1 MWELQCGITRTNIL
15 GSQARFL
22 GREMRVF
29 GIRISL
35 PSRPIRVLLVSWA
48 GLLPLQLLLLHR
60 QVHPKLRRRQRARQ
74 LLRRQVQGERLRSG
88 DSAVGRLTPDRQLVL
103 RVLLALIRVRTIR
116 SACEVKRG
124 VREAGEVFAKELV
137 YSGWQNTGMSF
148 LYIVLILCICGL
160 HILSPFSSSRNVGE

>member
-1 MWELQCGITRTNIL
+1 M
-15 GSQARFL
+15 
-22 GREMRVF
+22 V
-29 GIRISL
+29 
-35 PSRPIRVLLVSWA
+35 
-48 GLLPLQLLLLHR
+48 LQL
-60 QVHPKLRRRQRARQ
+60 RARQ
-74 LLRRQVQGERLRSG
+74 PRLGEVEVRRRLRRVGVAVRERLRSG